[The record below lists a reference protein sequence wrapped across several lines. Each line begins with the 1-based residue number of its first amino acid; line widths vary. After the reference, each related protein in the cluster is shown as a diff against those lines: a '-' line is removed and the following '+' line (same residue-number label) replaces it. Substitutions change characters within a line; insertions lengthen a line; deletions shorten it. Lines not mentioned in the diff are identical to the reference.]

1 MRVLFTTFAAKAH
14 LYTQGPMAWALHTA
28 GHDVV
33 VASQPDLVPDIISA
47 GLAAVPVGE
56 AFDLESGMRTLDGI
70 LGDVASG
77 RLTGAQVGLDMSEAR
92 PEKLTWEYVLHVFSA
107 MTPVT
112 FQNHCPAGMVDDL
125 AAFAMDWQP
134 DLVLWDPL
142 TFAGPIVAKA
152 CGAAHARMLF
162 GPDLVGRMRTTFLD
176 QLARRP
182 PELSDD
188 PLAEWFGWTLDRLG
202 HAEGFTEDMVL
213 GQWTIDQLPPSMR
226 LAVDAQYVPVRYV
239 PYNGPAVVPDWLR
252 EPPKRHR
259 VCVTLGAS
267 FREVALGDQASIG
280 DLIEAVADLD
290 VEVVATLDEGQLA
303 ALPSVPDNVRVVD
316 FVPLNSLLPTCSAVV
331 HHSGSGT
338 FSTALVHGVPQ
349 LIVPNMMWDSMDKA
363 RALEAGGAGLY
374 VRDVERLSGGE
385 LRGRLARL
393 LAEPSFAAG
402 AARVRGEMLGTP
414 SPNDIVP
421 VLEKLTAKH
430 KGRI

>member
-14 LYTQGPMAWALHTA
+14 LYIQVPMAWALHTA

-33 VASQPDLVPDIISA
+33 VASQPDLVADITST
-47 GLAAVPVGE
+47 GLTAVPVGE
-56 AFDLESGMRTLDGI
+56 VFDLETGMQTLDGI

-125 AAFAMDWQP
+125 AAFARDWRP

-142 TFAGPIVAKA
+142 TFAGPAVARA

-162 GPDLVGRMRTTFLD
+162 GPDLVGRMRATFLD
-176 QLARRP
+176 LAGRMP
-182 PELSDD
+182 AELRDD
-188 PLAEWFGWTLDRLG
+188 PLAEWLGWTLDRLG
-202 HAEGFTEDMVL
+202 CAAGFTEDMVL

-239 PYNGPAVVPDWLR
+239 PYNGPAVVPDWLS
-252 EPPKRHR
+252 EPPARKR
-259 VCVTLGAS
+259 VCLTLGAS
-267 FREVALGDQASIG
+267 FRKVALGDQASVG
-280 DLIEAVADLD
+280 DMLDAVADLD
-290 VEVVATLDEGQLA
+290 VEIVATLDEGQLKS
-303 ALPSVPDNVRVVD
+303 LPVMPDNVRVVD

-338 FSTALVHGVPQ
+338 FATALAHGVPQ
-349 LIVPNMMWDSMDKA
+349 LIVPNLMWDSMDKA
-363 RALEAGGAGLY
+363 RALEASGAGLY
-374 VRDVERLSGGE
+374 TRDVDRLSGGE

-393 LAEPSFAAG
+393 LDEPSFTAG
-402 AARVRGEMLGTP
+402 ATRVRREMLGLP
-414 SPNDIVP
+414 SPNDAVP
-421 VLEKLTAKH
+421 VLERLTAEH
-430 KGRI
+430 RGRS

>member
-14 LYTQGPMAWALHTA
+14 LYTQVPMAWALHTA

-33 VASQPDLVPDIISA
+33 VASQPDLTDDITGT
-47 GLAAVPVGE
+47 GLTAVPVGE
-56 AFDLESGMRTLDGI
+56 VFNLEGGMRKLDGI
-70 LGDVASG
+70 LGEVASG
-77 RLTGAQVGLDMSEAR
+77 RLTGAQVGLDMSETR
-92 PEKLTWEYVLHVFSA
+92 PEKLTWDYLLHVFSA

-112 FQNHCPAGMVDDL
+112 FLNHSQDSMIDEL
-125 AAFAMDWQP
+125 AAFAREWRP

-142 TFAGPIVAKA
+142 TFAGAVVAKV

-162 GPDLVGRMRTTFLD
+162 GPDLVGRMRSTFLD

-202 HAEGFTEDMVL
+202 RADGFTEDMVL

-226 LAVDAQYVPVRYV
+226 LAVDTRYVPVRYA
-239 PYNGPAVVPDWLR
+239 PYNGPAVVPGWLR
-252 EPPKRHR
+252 EPPKRKR

-290 VEVVATLDEGQLA
+290 VEVVATLDDGQLA
-303 ALPSVPDNVRVVD
+303 ALPSVPDNVRAIG

-363 RALEAGGAGLY
+363 QALEASGAGLY
-374 VRDVERLSGGE
+374 VRDVDRLSGGE
-385 LRGRLARL
+385 LRAQLARL
-393 LAEPSFAAG
+393 LDEPSFTAG
-402 AARVRGEMLGTP
+402 AARVRAEMLGTP

-421 VLEKLTAKH
+421 LLEKLTAKH
-430 KGRI
+430 KERI